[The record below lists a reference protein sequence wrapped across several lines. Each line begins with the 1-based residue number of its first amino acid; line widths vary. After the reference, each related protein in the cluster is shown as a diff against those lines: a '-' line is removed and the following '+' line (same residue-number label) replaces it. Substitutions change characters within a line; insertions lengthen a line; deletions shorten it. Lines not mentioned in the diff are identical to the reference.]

1 MTIKKFYIIIGKSGS
16 GKGTQAKLLQSHL
29 SDNGYKSVKHITT
42 GGALREFV
50 NSNNSYSAKLMR
62 DIMAEGK
69 SLPDFVA
76 IWNWYNIFID
86 TLDREDSIIL
96 DGAPRKSNEAKLL
109 DEAVAYYGYSDI
121 TVIYIDVTDAWAID
135 RLSERGR
142 SDDSDMVKIKNK
154 MEWFA
159 ADVLGVID
167 WYKNVNTNVKFVHV
181 NGENS
186 IEEVFSNIK
195 NKLE

>member
-29 SDNGYKSVKHITT
+29 SDNGYKSVRHITT

-50 NSNNSYSAKLMR
+50 DNNTSYSAKLMR
-62 DIMAEGK
+62 DIMTQGK

-86 TLDREDSIIL
+86 LLDEEDSIIL

-121 TVIYIDVTDAWAID
+121 TVIYIDVTDVWAID

-159 ADVLGVID
+159 TDVLGVID

-195 NKLE
+195 NKI